1 MLKPAFAALLLLAGS
16 ALAAEPRTVIL
27 AVDQMT
33 CAACPITGH
42 KALSHVA
49 GVARAT
55 VDLETHTATVTF
67 DPAKTTAEA
76 LATAVTN
83 AGYPAR
89 VLKNGGWGGFAD
101 GDKHPK
107 MRVSYGVAHASG

>member
-1 MLKPAFAALLLLAGS
+1 MSKPAFAALLLLAGS
-16 ALAAEPRTVIL
+16 ALAAEPRTVTL

-33 CAACPITGH
+33 CAACPITVH

-55 VDLETHTATVTF
+55 VDMETHTATVTF

-76 LATAVTN
+76 LAAAVTN
-83 AGYPAR
+83 AGYPAK
-89 VLKNGGWGGFAD
+89 VLKNGG
-101 GDKHPK
+101 
-107 MRVSYGVAHASG
+107 